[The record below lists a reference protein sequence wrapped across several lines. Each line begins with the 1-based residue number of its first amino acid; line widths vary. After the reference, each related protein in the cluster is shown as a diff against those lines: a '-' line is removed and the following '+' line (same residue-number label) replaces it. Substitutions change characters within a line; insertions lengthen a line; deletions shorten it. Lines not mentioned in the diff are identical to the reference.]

1 MAFQE
6 LWEKVWKCEEAGAS
20 VGTVLCPFAAT
31 GKSLGLGWLF
41 VIPPK

>member
-20 VGTVLCPFAAT
+20 VGTVLCPFVAT
-31 GKSLGLGWLF
+31 GKSLGLGCLF